1 MRRTDKNKPDPI
13 DPKRPQGLEKLTK
26 KGPGSGAPNVA
37 EPREKNGGG
46 TRAEAKSGEN
56 KGART
61 ERVAKFLT
69 LVGPDEAAAILRHLP
84 ESEIETVAGA
94 IARVRS
100 VGKDEAADIL
110 EEFGRLRNAGEMV
123 VDGRKTAFDMLE
135 RAFGTERANRL
146 LPQDPHERFFA
157 FLNNLEPAQLNVL
170 FREESPSVIAL
181 VLPYLDR
188 VAAAAFLGDLEA
200 EQRTDVVVRMATSEK
215 VDVEVLRRVEEA
227 LRRRIR
233 SHAQVVTE
241 TVDGK
246 AVLAEI
252 LRHSDPTF
260 EESLVASV
268 EEEDA
273 DLAEELR
280 DKLFTIDMILYIED
294 RDLSTILRD
303 IEDKEI
309 ALVMKAFTLRSEGD
323 ELRAK
328 LLRNVSD
335 RRRYDLI
342 EEYKSLGPTPKS
354 EINEAVH
361 ALVSRLKSDV
371 NEGRL
376 RMRRPGVDDD
386 QWV

>member
-1 MRRTDKNKPDPI
+1 MKRSDKKGAHPNGRGRRGPGEQVSAGGMGANGEPAAQP
-13 DPKRPQGLEKLTK
+13 RPQGLEKVTGK
-26 KGPGSGAPNVA
+26 PPS
-37 EPREKNGGG
+37 E
-46 TRAEAKSGEN
+46 

-84 ESEIETVAGA
+84 ESEIESVAQA
-94 IARVRS
+94 IAQVRS

-110 EEFGRLRNAGEMV
+110 EEFGRLRDAGEIV
-123 VDGRKTAFDMLE
+123 VDGRRTAYEMLE
-135 RAFGTERANRL
+135 RAFGTEKANRL
-146 LPQDPHERFFA
+146 LPQDARERFFA
-157 FLNNLEPAQLNVL
+157 FLNDLEPAQLKAL
-170 FREESPSVIAL
+170 FREESTSVIAL

-188 VAAAAFLGDLEA
+188 APAAAFLAEVEA
-200 EQRTDVVVRMATSEK
+200 EQRKDIVMRMATAEK

-227 LRRRIR
+227 LRHRMR
-233 SHAQVVTE
+233 SHGRVVTE

-252 LRHSDPTF
+252 LRHSDPAF

-268 EEEDA
+268 EEEDS

-303 IEDKEI
+303 FEDKEV

-354 EINEAVH
+354 DINEAVH

-371 NEGRL
+371 NDGRL